1 MEHPQHTPRGA
12 ECGSSV
18 RRCSG
23 ALLLLAIAT
32 LLIACGGAGG
42 GPGSTVPATSNTA
55 TLTWN
60 PVTATNLS
68 GYRVYFDTASI
79 TTSGTY
85 GQGINVG
92 NVTTYTVTGLAGGSQ
107 YYFAV
112 TALDNFGSESPYS
125 NEASKLFP

>member
-12 ECGSSV
+12 DRWGSV

-42 GPGSTVPATSNTA
+42 GPGSAAPATSNTA

-60 PVTATNLS
+60 PPVTTTNLS
-68 GYRVYFDTASI
+68 GYRVYFGTAAGQYIQPPGQGLSAGTS
-79 TTSGTY
+79 TTYTLMGLSSGTY
-85 GQGINVG
+85 
-92 NVTTYTVTGLAGGSQ
+92 YM
-107 YYFAV
+107 AV
-112 TALDNFGSESPYS
+112 TAFDTSNNESAPS
-125 NEASKLFP
+125 NEVSKAIP